1 MKSSMA
7 AGPAETARG
16 RPATLAA
23 ATSVPAAEVGA
34 DDSQSQPAG
43 PAPSHPAGPAPCP
56 PGARPLAAG
65 GERPSQGRRHGA
77 WQWRWSSLPGEE
89 TEKGERSSRSRL
101 GLVLGPVVRD
111 AEAVR
116 AFPAASN

>member
-16 RPATLAA
+16 RPATQAA

-34 DDSQSQPAG
+34 DGDRSDPRAG
-43 PAPSHPAGPAPCP
+43 PAPSRPAGAAPCP
-56 PGARPLAAG
+56 PGAAPWRRAAG
-65 GERPSQGRRHGA
+65 AGPPSRYLAVALVPPSREERER
-77 WQWRWSSLPGEE
+77 
-89 TEKGERSSRSRL
+89 GERSRRSRL
-101 GLVLGPVVRD
+101 GLVLGPAVRD

-116 AFPAASN
+116 AFAAASN

>member
-65 GERPSQGRRHGA
+65 GRVRAAVS
-77 WQWRWSSLPGEE
+77 
-89 TEKGERSSRSRL
+89 
-101 GLVLGPVVRD
+101 VLGSGAGLPFRGRKQRRGKDQVATGLGWCWGRSCGTL
-111 AEAVR
+111 R
-116 AFPAASN
+116 L